1 MIKNDIC
8 SHVPFS
14 LLFLFPLCPT
24 SPLPFLPSSHRHHF
38 LSTFF
43 TFLDILSTFL
53 WHPML
58 HLTTRPASA
67 HLAHLAHLNP
77 FNHARLR
84 IEHPQKESIALAK
97 VLTIPLLCD
106 EIASSLTPY
115 TLSLCTRVS
124 RTWQQAFSPV
134 LWANLSFVN
143 QYTVSLFRSLPQI
156 QAAILQ
162 HAPHV
167 RSIHSVFCY
176 TFESLPVQVNLFQN
190 LTRLDS
196 LASELHNKG
205 IVDHTN
211 AVRLLEFIKVN
222 TSLREIR
229 LTVFPLA
236 NEGVSELLG
245 ATLAGHPGLVSAAI
259 TCFTEA
265 HLKGVRH
272 VLRGA
277 ALGRLKSLRLTC
289 RGNHS
294 SSSAFSTSSTAV
306 TATAGGTL
314 YQEQNEEMEALLP
327 EGYVA
332 RHFKE
337 LHVDAEL
344 QHIYQ
349 LTVLPLLQH
358 CPNLESL
365 LVTGLDLTQSM
376 QMQRLCLVL
385 EEIATR
391 LRHLTLACS
400 SSSSSTDDNNGQD
413 ERYSARLLEACQTD
427 RLQSLVVQS
436 GLIIGHH
443 SIQALLSFS
452 RQHRFTLQ
460 ELDFENCRGGKV
472 ESKDL
477 QLILT
482 SCPNLITFL
491 AMAPPGRTAG
501 TSNSSSTAGGNG
513 SGGGGGGSRNAGAD
527 MRINIKDLPTG
538 MGNRPAW
545 VCLRLQH
552 LSIGFSGF
560 LSLNRSNM
568 QTSLSSY
575 LANTDD
581 HGVPVVTGAN
591 IGANAGTSGKI
602 YVDHIY
608 SQLALLTELRILH
621 IGGEIEPVSGSGSAT
636 AATYASAFPTDPSP
650 LPSSFDL
657 TMRSGLGCLETLSQL
672 QELDVQRIWH
682 HRISAREC
690 AWMARSFPCL
700 RIFRGCNSAMMV
712 NPSEAGAGS
721 GGGVKKP
728 VFVGEMKKLCPKVE
742 VWVGSQR
749 T

>member
-1 MIKNDIC
+1 
-8 SHVPFS
+8 
-14 LLFLFPLCPT
+14 
-24 SPLPFLPSSHRHHF
+24 
-38 LSTFF
+38 
-43 TFLDILSTFL
+43 
-53 WHPML
+53 ML

-67 HLAHLAHLNP
+67 HLAHLNP

-84 IEHPQKESIALAK
+84 IQHPQNESIALAK

-124 RTWQQAFSPV
+124 RTWHQAFSPV

-143 QYTVSLFRSLPQI
+143 QYTVSLFRSSPQI

-190 LTRLDS
+190 LTRVDS

-205 IVDHTN
+205 IVDNTN

-236 NEGVSELLG
+236 NESVSELLG
-245 ATLAGHPGLVSAAI
+245 ATLAGHPGLVSATI

-265 HLKGVRH
+265 HLRGVRH

-277 ALGRLKSLRLTC
+277 ALGRLESLRLTC

-294 SSSAFSTSSTAV
+294 SSASSTAS
-306 TATAGGTL
+306 TATARATIDR
-314 YQEQNEEMEALLP
+314 EQDDEMEALLP
-327 EGYVA
+327 EGHVA

-337 LHVDAEL
+337 LRVDAEL
-344 QHIYQ
+344 QHIYH
-349 LTVLPLLQH
+349 LTILPLLRH

-365 LVTGLDLTQSM
+365 LVTGLDLTRSM
-376 QMQRLCLVL
+376 QMQGLCQVL
-385 EEIATR
+385 EETATR

-400 SSSSSTDDNNGQD
+400 SSSTYDNNGQD
-413 ERYSARLLEACQTD
+413 EQYSARLLKACQTD
-427 RLQSLVVQS
+427 RFQSLVVQS
-436 GLIIGHH
+436 GLFIGRH
-443 SIQALLSFS
+443 SIRALLSFS

-460 ELDFENCRGGKV
+460 ELDFENCRGGSV

-491 AMAPPGRTAG
+491 AMAPPGRTTG
-501 TSNSSSTAGGNG
+501 SSNSSGTTGGN
-513 SGGGGGGSRNAGAD
+513 GGGGGGSGSRNSGAD
-527 MRINIKDLPTG
+527 MRIYIKDLPTG

-545 VCLRLQH
+545 ACLRLQR

-568 QTSLSSY
+568 RTSLSDY
-575 LANTDD
+575 LASIDNN
-581 HGVPVVTGAN
+581 GVPVVTGVN
-591 IGANAGTSGKI
+591 IGESAGISTNI

-608 SQLALLTELRILH
+608 SQLALLTELRTLH
-621 IGGEIEPVSGSGSAT
+621 LGGEIEPVPGPGSAT
-636 AATYASAFPTDPSP
+636 AAAYASAFPTDPSP

-657 TMRSGLGCLETLSQL
+657 TMRSGLARLETLSQL
-672 QELDVQRIWH
+672 QELDVQRLWH

-700 RIFRGCNSAMMV
+700 QTFRGSASAVLM
-712 NPSEAGAGS
+712 NGSEAGAGS

-728 VFVGEMKKLCPKVE
+728 VFVGEMKKFCPKVE

>member
-1 MIKNDIC
+1 MLAYTFNTLKMN
-8 SHVPFS
+8 PS
-14 LLFLFPLCPT
+14 LSQKS
-24 SPLPFLPSSHRHHF
+24 SPSPSSA
-38 LSTFF
+38 T
-43 TFLDILSTFL
+43 
-53 WHPML
+53 
-58 HLTTRPASA
+58 
-67 HLAHLAHLNP
+67 
-77 FNHARLR
+77 
-84 IEHPQKESIALAK
+84 K
-97 VLTIPLLCD
+97 
-106 EIASSLTPY
+106 
-115 TLSLCTRVS
+115 S
-124 RTWQQAFSPV
+124 RTWHQAFSPI

-143 QYTVSLFRSLPQI
+143 QYTVSLFRSSPQI
-156 QAAILQ
+156 QAAILR

-211 AVRLLEFIKVN
+211 AVRLLQFIKVN

-236 NEGVSELLG
+236 NESVSELLG
-245 ATLAGHPGLVSAAI
+245 ATLASHPGLVSATI

-265 HLKGVRH
+265 HLRGVRH

-277 ALGRLKSLRLTC
+277 ALGRLESLRLTC

-294 SSSAFSTSSTAV
+294 SSAAFSTSSTASTS
-306 TATAGGTL
+306 TATARTTID
-314 YQEQNEEMEALLP
+314 QEQDEGMEALLP
-327 EGYVA
+327 EGHVA

-337 LHVDAEL
+337 LRVDAEL
-344 QHIYQ
+344 QHIYH
-349 LTVLPLLQH
+349 LTILPLLRH

-365 LVTGLDLTQSM
+365 LVTGLDMTRSM
-376 QMQRLCLVL
+376 QMQGLCQVL
-385 EEIATR
+385 EGTATR

-400 SSSSSTDDNNGQD
+400 SSSSSTYDNNGHD
-413 ERYSARLLEACQTD
+413 EQHSARLLEACQTD

-436 GLIIGHH
+436 GLFIGRH
-443 SIQALLSFS
+443 SIRALLSFS

-460 ELDFENCRGGKV
+460 ELDFENCRGGSV

-501 TSNSSSTAGGNG
+501 SSNSSSTTGGNG
-513 SGGGGGGSRNAGAD
+513 GGGGGGGGGSRNSGAD
-527 MRINIKDLPTG
+527 MRINIKDLPIG

-545 VCLRLQH
+545 VCLRLQR

-560 LSLNRSNM
+560 LSLNRSNLR
-568 QTSLSSY
+568 TSLSNY
-575 LANTDD
+575 LTSTDNN
-581 HGVPVVTGAN
+581 GVPVVTGVN
-591 IGANAGTSGKI
+591 IGESSGTSIKI

-608 SQLALLTELRILH
+608 SQLALLTELRTLH
-621 IGGEIEPVSGSGSAT
+621 LGGEIEPVSGPGSAT
-636 AATYASAFPTDPSP
+636 AAAYASAFPTGQ
-650 LPSSFDL
+650 SSFDL
-657 TMRSGLGCLETLSQL
+657 TMRSGLTRLETLSQL
-672 QELDVQRIWH
+672 QELDVQRLWH

-700 RIFRGCNSAMMV
+700 RTFRGSTSAVLMDD
-712 NPSEAGAGS
+712 SEAGAGS
-721 GGGVKKP
+721 WGGGVKKP
-728 VFVGEMKKLCPKVE
+728 VFVREMKRLCPKVE

>member
-1 MIKNDIC
+1 M
-8 SHVPFS
+8 FS
-14 LLFLFPLCPT
+14 RPCFGVSFLFAQLYLLLFFHLFLYT
-24 SPLPFLPSSHRHHF
+24 L
-38 LSTFF
+38 F
-43 TFLDILSTFL
+43 TFLDILSAFL

-84 IEHPQKESIALAK
+84 IQHPQNESIALAK

-115 TLSLCTRVS
+115 TLSLCTCVS
-124 RTWQQAFSPV
+124 RTWHQAFSPV

-143 QYTVSLFRSLPQI
+143 QYTVSLFRSSPQI

-222 TSLREIR
+222 TSLREIS

-245 ATLAGHPGLVSAAI
+245 ATLAGHPGLVSATI

-265 HLKGVRH
+265 HLRGVRH

-277 ALGRLKSLRLTC
+277 ALGRLESLRLTC

-294 SSSAFSTSSTAV
+294 SSSAFSTSSTTA
-306 TATAGGTL
+306 TATAGTAIE
-314 YQEQNEEMEALLP
+314 QEQDEEIEALLP

-337 LHVDAEL
+337 LRVDAEL
-344 QHIYQ
+344 QHIYHF
-349 LTVLPLLQH
+349 TVLPLLRH

-365 LVTGLDLTQSM
+365 LVTGLDMTGSM
-376 QMQRLCLVL
+376 QMQGICQVL
-385 EEIATR
+385 EGTTTR

-400 SSSSSTDDNNGQD
+400 SSSFFTDDNNGQD
-413 ERYSARLLEACQTD
+413 EQYSARLLEACQTD

-436 GLIIGHH
+436 GLFIGRQ
-443 SIQALLSFS
+443 SIGALLSFS

-460 ELDFENCRGGKV
+460 ELDFENCRDGSV
-472 ESKDL
+472 ESKGL

-491 AMAPPGRTAG
+491 AMAPLRRTTG
-501 TSNSSSTAGGNG
+501 TSNSSSTTGSNGG
-513 SGGGGGGSRNAGAD
+513 GGGGGGSRNAGAD

-538 MGNRPAW
+538 MDNRPAW
-545 VCLRLQH
+545 VCLRLQR

-560 LSLNRSNM
+560 LSLNRS
-568 QTSLSSY
+568 SLLTFLSDY
-575 LANTDD
+575 LASTDEN
-581 HGVPVVTGAN
+581 GVPLVTGVN
-591 IGANAGTSGKI
+591 IGASAGTSAKI

-608 SQLALLTELRILH
+608 SQLALLTELRTLH
-621 IGGEIEPVSGSGSAT
+621 LGGEIEPASGPGSAT
-636 AATYASAFPTDPSP
+636 AAAYASAFPTDPSP
-650 LPSSFDL
+650 LPSPFDL
-657 TMRSGLGCLETLSQL
+657 TMRSGLARLETLSQL

-690 AWMARSFPCL
+690 AWMARSFPSL
-700 RIFRGCNSAMMV
+700 RIFRGSASAVMMSG
-712 NPSEAGAGS
+712 SEAGAGS

-728 VFVGEMKKLCPKVE
+728 VFAGEMKKWCPKVE

-749 T
+749 M

>member
-1 MIKNDIC
+1 
-8 SHVPFS
+8 
-14 LLFLFPLCPT
+14 
-24 SPLPFLPSSHRHHF
+24 
-38 LSTFF
+38 
-43 TFLDILSTFL
+43 
-53 WHPML
+53 ML
-58 HLTTRPASA
+58 HLTTRPASV
-67 HLAHLAHLNP
+67 HLNP
-77 FNHARLR
+77 FNHARLH
-84 IEHPQKESIALAK
+84 IQHPQKESIALTK

-106 EIASSLTPY
+106 EISSSLTPY

-124 RTWQQAFSPV
+124 RTWHQAFSPV

-143 QYTVSLFRSLPQI
+143 QYTVSLFRSSPQI

-176 TFESLPVQVNLFQN
+176 TFESLPVRVNLFQN

-236 NEGVSELLG
+236 NESVSELLG
-245 ATLAGHPGLVSAAI
+245 TMLAGHPGLVSATI

-265 HLKGVRH
+265 HLRGVRH

-277 ALGRLKSLRLTC
+277 ALGRLESLRLTC

-294 SSSAFSTSSTAV
+294 SSAAFSTLPTAS
-306 TATAGGTL
+306 TATARTID
-314 YQEQNEEMEALLP
+314 QEQDDEMEALLP

-337 LHVDAEL
+337 LRVDAEL
-344 QHIYQ
+344 QHIYH
-349 LTVLPLLQH
+349 LTILPLLRH

-365 LVTGLDLTQSM
+365 LVTGLDMTRST
-376 QMQRLCLVL
+376 QMQGLCQVL
-385 EEIATR
+385 EGTATR

-400 SSSSSTDDNNGQD
+400 SSSSSTYDNNGQD
-413 ERYSARLLEACQTD
+413 EQYSAKLLEACQTD
-427 RLQSLVVQS
+427 RFQSLVVQS
-436 GLIIGHH
+436 GLFIGRH
-443 SIQALLSFS
+443 SIRALLSFS

-460 ELDFENCRGGKV
+460 ELDFENCRGGSV

-491 AMAPPGRTAG
+491 AMAPPGRITG
-501 TSNSSSTAGGNG
+501 SSNSSSTTGGNG
-513 SGGGGGGSRNAGAD
+513 GGGGGGGSRNSGAD

-545 VCLRLQH
+545 VCLRLQR
-552 LSIGFSGF
+552 LSIGFSGI
-560 LSLNRSNM
+560 LSLNRSNLRI
-568 QTSLSSY
+568 SLSNY
-575 LANTDD
+575 LASTDNNESY
-581 HGVPVVTGAN
+581 VVTGVN
-591 IGANAGTSGKI
+591 IGEGAGTSAKI

-608 SQLALLTELRILH
+608 SQLALLTELRTLH
-621 IGGEIEPVSGSGSAT
+621 LGGEIEPAPGPGSAT
-636 AATYASAFPTDPSP
+636 AAAYASAFPTDPSP

-657 TMRSGLGCLETLSQL
+657 TMRSGLARLETLSQL
-672 QELDVQRIWH
+672 QELDVQRLWH
-682 HRISAREC
+682 HRISAPEC

-700 RIFRGCNSAMMV
+700 RTFRGSASAVLMNV
-712 NPSEAGAGS
+712 SEAGAS
-721 GGGVKKP
+721 SAGGVRKP

-749 T
+749 M

>member
-1 MIKNDIC
+1 
-8 SHVPFS
+8 
-14 LLFLFPLCPT
+14 
-24 SPLPFLPSSHRHHF
+24 
-38 LSTFF
+38 
-43 TFLDILSTFL
+43 
-53 WHPML
+53 ML

-67 HLAHLAHLNP
+67 HLAHLNP

-84 IEHPQKESIALAK
+84 IQTPQKESIALAK

-115 TLSLCTRVS
+115 TLSLCTRVCH
-124 RTWQQAFSPV
+124 TWHQAFSPV

-143 QYTVSLFRSLPQI
+143 QYTVSLFRSSPQI
-156 QAAILQ
+156 QAAVLQ

-176 TFESLPVQVNLFQN
+176 TFESLPVQVNLFRN

-236 NEGVSELLG
+236 NDSVSELLG

-265 HLKGVRH
+265 HLRGVRH

-277 ALGRLKSLRLTC
+277 ALGRLESLRLTC

-294 SSSAFSTSSTAV
+294 SSSAYSTSSTAA
-306 TATAGGTL
+306 TATAGTTID
-314 YQEQNEEMEALLP
+314 QEHDEEMEVLLP
-327 EGYVA
+327 EGHVA

-344 QHIYQ
+344 QHIYH
-349 LTVLPLLQH
+349 LTILPLLRH

-365 LVTGLDLTQSM
+365 LVTGLDMTRSM
-376 QMQRLCLVL
+376 QMQGLCQVL
-385 EEIATR
+385 EGTATR
-391 LRHLTLACS
+391 LRHLRLACSS

-413 ERYSARLLEACQTD
+413 EQYSASLLEASQTD

-436 GLIIGHH
+436 GLFIGRQ
-443 SIQALLSFS
+443 SIRALLSFS

-460 ELDFENCRGGKV
+460 ELDFENCRGGSV
-472 ESKDL
+472 ESRDL

-491 AMAPPGRTAG
+491 AMAPPGRTIGG
-501 TSNSSSTAGGNG
+501 TNNSSSTTTGGN
-513 SGGGGGGSRNAGAD
+513 GGGGGVGSGSRNAGAD

-545 VCLRLQH
+545 VCLRLQR

-560 LSLNRSNM
+560 LSLNRDNM
-568 QTSLSSY
+568 RTSLSNY
-575 LANTDD
+575 LASTDD
-581 HGVPVVTGAN
+581 HGLSVVTGVN
-591 IGANAGTSGKI
+591 ISVSAGTSAKI

-608 SQLALLTELRILH
+608 SQLALLTELRTLH
-621 IGGEIEPVSGSGSAT
+621 LGGEIEPVSGPGSAT
-636 AATYASAFPTDPSP
+636 ATAYESAFPIDPSP

-657 TMRSGLGCLETLSQL
+657 TIRSGLARLETLSQL

-690 AWMARSFPCL
+690 AWIARSYPCL
-700 RIFRGCNSAMMV
+700 RTFRGSASVLLV
-712 NPSEAGAGS
+712 NGSEAGVGA
-721 GGGVKKP
+721 GGGGGMKKP
-728 VFVGEMKKLCPKVE
+728 VFVGEMKKWCPKVE